1 MNARIEAIQK
11 HTADMLAVESHILED
26 VERQQQDKN
35 VKTNARENKVIMD
48 IERTLTRHV
57 TALESISRQYGE
69 GGEGIEQLWKKAVT
83 EVMGTV
89 AGLYDKV
96 REHTVSRML
105 RDDYTALSLAAM
117 SYTAYHAFGLAIKED
132 RISALAQ
139 RHLEDLTPLLVELS
153 KVLPHVVVAEVAEEN
168 DDFVVD
174 TTCGALAE
182 ANTQRAWETEVT
194 NVA

>member
-11 HTADMLAVESHILED
+11 HTADMLAVERHILEA
-26 VERQQQDKN
+26 VERQQEDSD
-35 VKTNARENKVIMD
+35 VKSNARANKVI
-48 IERTLTRHV
+48 IEVERMLQRHV
-57 TALESISRQYGE
+57 TALESLSRQYD
-69 GGEGIEQLWKKAVT
+69 GGMESFLKKAVT
-83 EVMGTV
+83 EVMGVV

-117 SYTAYHAFGLAIKED
+117 SYTAYHSFGLAISEE

-139 RHLEDLTPLLVELS
+139 RHLEDLTPLLVEIS

-174 TTCGALAE
+174 TTVGSIAE
-182 ANTQRAWETEVT
+182 ANTQRAWEPNVT

>member
-11 HTADMLAVESHILED
+11 HTADMLAVERHILEA
-26 VERQQQDKN
+26 VERQQEDGN
-35 VKTNARENKVIMD
+35 VKSNVRANKVI
-48 IERTLTRHV
+48 IEVERTLKRHV
-57 TALESISRQYGE
+57 TALESLSRQYE
-69 GGEGIEQLWKKAVT
+69 GGVESFLKKAVT
-83 EVMGTV
+83 EVMGAI

-117 SYTAYHAFGLAIKED
+117 SYTAYHAFGLAISEE
-132 RISALAQ
+132 RVSALAQ
-139 RHLEDLTPLLVELS
+139 RHLEDLTPLLVEIS

-174 TTCGALAE
+174 TTVGAIAE
-182 ANTQRAWETEVT
+182 ANTQRAWVPEVT
-194 NVA
+194 NVV